1 MLVLVDCDGLVG
13 WGEVG
18 GPSRI
23 GVSSR
28 RINVQLRLAKM
39 HRHGNR
45 TSGPNFKIWHVKY
58 LDFTEQNDDPQIY
71 YT

>member
-23 GVSSR
+23 GVSSTKDKCA
-28 RINVQLRLAKM
+28 VAKM

-45 TSGPNFKIWHVKY
+45 TSGPNFKIWDVKY

-71 YT
+71 HT